1 MILLLLLLIAPWAW
15 AAPIPVKD
23 LRPLWTL
30 VDQGSYRPATAEQLS
45 EATTVYFQLDARKH
59 GGQHLLLHTP
69 GGGHLFINGKLAFTL
84 NDSTLIAMD
93 ELRAEFGES
102 LVAAI
107 HSPGGLREATS
118 QLVLLTQDTIRKV
131 PVMSLRPP
139 TFFLDFGIIASMIL
153 VLFFLVL
160 FRNNPQLTLDYFSFS
175 KVFSSTERNETQ
187 LASRITSSEN
197 LLFYL
202 FCALLTG
209 FLLSAILY
217 SSGPFFMASRP
228 MQFSSLKSTLWIW
241 TRLSFF
247 ILLLLA
253 GKLIIVLIFSTL
265 FDFRDTISFQFFN
278 FLRFILFTAVV
289 LTVISLLF
297 FIFKIDAEV
306 WFERL
311 IGLALVLLSVGSV
324 VVFVKLLGRL
334 RFSLFHLFSYLC
346 ISEFIPLVILFKIF
360 F

>member
-1 MILLLLLLIAPWAW
+1 MIRLLLLLIATWAW
-15 AAPIPVKD
+15 ASPMPVKD

-30 VDQGSYRPATAEQLS
+30 ADQDGFRPATPEQLAH
-45 EATTVYFQLDARKH
+45 ATTVYFQLDARKH
-59 GGQHLLLHTP
+59 GGHHLRVRTP
-69 GGGHLFINGKLAFTL
+69 GGGYLFINGKLANTL
-84 NDSTLIAMD
+84 GDSALIAMD
-93 ELRAEFGES
+93 ELRVEFGES
-102 LVAAI
+102 LLAAI
-107 HSPGGLREATS
+107 HAPAGVREVTTEMV
-118 QLVLLTQDTIRKV
+118 VLTLGTIRPA
-131 PVMSLRPP
+131 PVMSPRPP
-139 TFFLDFGIIASMIL
+139 AFFLDFGIIASLIL
-153 VLFFLVL
+153 LLFFLVL

-228 MQFSSLKSTLWIW
+228 IEFSSLSSSLWIW

-247 ILLLLA
+247 ILLMLA
-253 GKLIIVLIFSTL
+253 AKLVIVLIFSTL

-278 FLRFILFTAVV
+278 FLRFVLFTAVV

-297 FIFKIDAEV
+297 FIFRVDAMI

-311 IGLALVLLSVGSV
+311 IGLALVLLTVGSV